1 MIKSVSQFREEETVD
16 ESKSL
21 EFVSGETVQEIVL
34 WIYKTSLRLQ
44 YFLKDVFSWKDS
56 KLTVK
61 AILFTFVTLILSF
74 LLGDAV
80 FLWLISNLVLLT
92 PIAN

>member
-34 WIYKTSLRLQ
+34 WIYKTSLRRQ

-92 PIAN
+92 PIAY

>member
-1 MIKSVSQFREEETVD
+1 MIKLVSQFREEETVD

-92 PIAN
+92 PIAY

>member
-92 PIAN
+92 PIAY